1 MKLFYA
7 QASPFVR
14 KVMVTLHETGQVD
27 DVELL
32 DTMVTTTMPSDALIA
47 KNPLSKLP
55 ALDRDDGPAI
65 YDSRVICAYLDD
77 RAKAGLYPSGPSYW
91 EHLTLEATADGIMDA
106 GVLMVYEGRV
116 RPEEKQWS
124 GWVDAQWDKAARAL
138 TAVNER
144 WMGHLAGPLTMSQ
157 IAIGCALGY
166 MDFRHADRNWREGN
180 DALAEWYATF
190 ESRPSMQATLPPV
203 G

>member
-1 MKLFYA
+1 
-7 QASPFVR
+7 
-14 KVMVTLHETGQVD
+14 
-27 DVELL
+27 
-32 DTMVTTTMPSDALIA
+32 
-47 KNPLSKLP
+47 
-55 ALDRDDGPAI
+55 
-65 YDSRVICAYLDD
+65 
-77 RAKAGLYPSGPSYW
+77 
-91 EHLTLEATADGIMDA
+91 
-106 GVLMVYEGRV
+106 
-116 RPEEKQWS
+116 
-124 GWVDAQWDKAARAL
+124 
-138 TAVNER
+138 VNER